1 MSART
6 VKITGIIEC
15 VTGLRIGGTEAPL
28 AIGIVDN
35 TIVRDPVR
43 SEPYIPGSSIKGK
56 MRSALE
62 IAYDRTRS
70 GQPCGCGRK
79 DCPVCPLFGPH
90 RNTRHNL
97 GPTRLLF
104 RDAFFTP
111 EQREKNEQMLTE
123 TGGEPVEVKHENII
137 NRMTNRAEHPRP
149 TERIA
154 PGTEFELEIVMLVLP
169 GDDERRFLR
178 LVREGLQWIE
188 DTYLGGSGSRG
199 YGQVRFKNLKVNGK
213 DWVET

>member
-15 VTGLRIGGTEAPL
+15 VTGLRIGGAEAPL

-62 IAYDRTRS
+62 IAYGRTRN
-70 GQPCGCGRK
+70 GQPCGCGRQ

-104 RDAFFTP
+104 RDAFF
-111 EQREKNEQMLTE
+111 R
-123 TGGEPVEVKHENII
+123 G
-137 NRMTNRAEHPRP
+137 NR
-149 TERIA
+149 
-154 PGTEFELEIVMLVLP
+154 
-169 GDDERRFLR
+169 
-178 LVREGLQWIE
+178 
-188 DTYLGGSGSRG
+188 
-199 YGQVRFKNLKVNGK
+199 
-213 DWVET
+213 

>member
-15 VTGLRIGGTEAPL
+15 VTGLRIGGAEAPL

-62 IAYDRTRS
+62 IAYGRTRN
-70 GQPCGCGRK
+70 GQPCGCGRQ

-90 RNTRHNL
+90 RNTGHNL

-123 TGGEPVEVKHENII
+123 TGGEPVEVKFENII
-137 NRMTNRAEHPRP
+137 DRRTNSGDHPRP
-149 TERIA
+149 MERIA